1 MRVLKE
7 ISGQGQEPENVETG
21 CCFVEAVVV
30 WANMKGRQVSGH
42 VSRVQSSENSIF
54 EDKTAQREV
63 GQWVEVL

>member
-21 CCFVEAVVV
+21 CFVEAVVV

-42 VSRVQSSENSIF
+42 VSRVQSSENRIL
-54 EDKTAQREV
+54 EDKMAQREV

>member
-21 CCFVEAVVV
+21 CFVEAVVV

-42 VSRVQSSENSIF
+42 VSRVQSSENMIL
-54 EDKTAQREV
+54 EDKMAQREV